1 MSEKSKDNFWGG
13 FLLGVIVGGTTAAVV
28 TAILSK
34 NQNDAE
40 ADLEAENPMDGIA
53 ERNLHNQP
61 EGDRI
66 RQNLEQKIV
75 QLNQA
80 IDAVSQEMQGSSQN
94 VPKGG
99 NPTTLKQES

>member
-1 MSEKSKDNFWGG
+1 MAEKSRDNFWGG
-13 FLLGVIVGGTTAAVV
+13 FLLGAIVGGATVAVV

-34 NQNDAE
+34 NQEELDPENSDSVDGAE
-40 ADLEAENPMDGIA
+40 AN
-53 ERNLHNQP
+53 NLPNQP

-80 IDAVSQEMQGSSQN
+80 IDAVSQEMQGSSQKSAN
-94 VPKGG
+94 G
-99 NPTTLKQES
+99 NSASLPLKQDG